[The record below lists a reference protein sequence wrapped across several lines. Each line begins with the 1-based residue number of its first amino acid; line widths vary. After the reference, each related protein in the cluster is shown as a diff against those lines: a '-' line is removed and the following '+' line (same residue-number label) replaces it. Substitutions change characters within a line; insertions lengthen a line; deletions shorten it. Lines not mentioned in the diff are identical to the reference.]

1 MCSLVRARIAR
12 CASLSLARFRA
23 SCAGVKVETLR
34 VPLRLDTLAWSAD
47 DDRTMVGEGE
57 SFEGAEVG
65 RLRRLSGV
73 VVILA
78 VVRWCVEERVV

>member
-1 MCSLVRARIAR
+1 MASKDSVSGSCLCGGKGSL
-12 CASLSLARFRA
+12 
-23 SCAGVKVETLR
+23 
-34 VPLRLDTLAWSAD
+34 PLRLDTLAWSAD